1 MSKNSKI
8 INIGETETEVRQ
20 KQHDNNPGKAIV
32 DIFCRGI
39 DIPDE
44 ELSEDLKETVDAV
57 RKGLRQEEIKDM
69 LRNGV
74 ITNEE

>member
-1 MSKNSKI
+1 MSENSKI
-8 INIGETETEVRQ
+8 ISIGETETEVRQ

-69 LRNGV
+69 FRNGV
-74 ITNEE
+74 IRNEE

>member
-1 MSKNSKI
+1 MSDNSKI
-8 INIGETETEVRQ
+8 ISIGETETEVRQ
-20 KQHDNNPGKAIV
+20 KQHDKNPGKAIV

-74 ITNEE
+74 IRNEK

>member
-1 MSKNSKI
+1 MSDNSKI
-8 INIGETETEVRQ
+8 ISIGETETEVRQ

-74 ITNEE
+74 IRNEK